1 MAEAATVT
9 ACVLIIGNE
18 ILSGRT
24 QDVNLAHIASELNEH
39 GIQVREARVI
49 PDVEDEIVTALN
61 FAREKYDYV
70 VTTGG
75 IGPTHDDITADCVAK
90 ALSAPLYMHPEL
102 EALLRRREAPP
113 EIMEVRLRMA
123 RVPTGAE
130 LIRHPLGPAGFKVEN
145 VCVLAGV
152 PSVMREMLA
161 ALLPMLRGAMPVRS
175 RSVTALVT
183 ESQIAGPL
191 GGLQD
196 THPDIDIGSY
206 PFAKEGR
213 YATTLVVRGTDET
226 KLDSIQTELTRL
238 IVAAGGS
245 VVDD

>member
-130 LIRHPLGPAGFKVEN
+130 LIRPARACGFQGGKRMRTGWRAECHARDVGSTAAHAERRNASTLALSDGAGDGKPDRRAARWPAGR
-145 VCVLAGV
+145 
-152 PSVMREMLA
+152 PS
-161 ALLPMLRGAMPVRS
+161 
-175 RSVTALVT
+175 
-183 ESQIAGPL
+183 
-191 GGLQD
+191 
-196 THPDIDIGSY
+196 
-206 PFAKEGR
+206 
-213 YATTLVVRGTDET
+213 
-226 KLDSIQTELTRL
+226 
-238 IVAAGGS
+238 
-245 VVDD
+245 